1 MLYKSIISIG
11 RINKTK
17 FIYKDKQNTGVVYM
31 IFLQIHKTKT
41 NDYEYVYALITSIF
55 QQVVYICVFFLPYL
69 TPFISLSEKFFFSL
83 ENKEREIFLSLI
95 IAFFFLRKKE
105 ARFNLIILQYISPYT
120 LQLKYDA

>member
-55 QQVVYICVFFLPYL
+55 QQVVYIYVYFFLPYL

-95 IAFFFLRKKE
+95 IAFFF
-105 ARFNLIILQYISPYT
+105 
-120 LQLKYDA
+120 

>member
-69 TPFISLSEKFFFSL
+69 TPFISLSEKFFFFFRKQRKRDFF
-83 ENKEREIFLSLI
+83 EFNNCI
-95 IAFFFLRKKE
+95 FFLRKKE